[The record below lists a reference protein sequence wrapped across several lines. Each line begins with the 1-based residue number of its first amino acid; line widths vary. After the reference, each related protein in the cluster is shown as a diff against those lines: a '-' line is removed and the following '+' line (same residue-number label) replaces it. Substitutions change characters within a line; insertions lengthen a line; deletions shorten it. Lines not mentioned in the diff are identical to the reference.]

1 MKNYRR
7 NISIIMQSQS
17 AMICANAK
25 NISVSCIVLTLL
37 SLIGMFSVIFYYSKP
52 KLSEVILLS
61 TANKQLTINLD
72 ILHSRKQLMS
82 SPTLLYS
89 SNQRASRR
97 FLSSSSEARCIDG
110 STPAYY
116 IRKGRDEGANKWVIH
131 FEGGGWCYDLQ
142 ACYLRSKTG
151 LGSSKGYPDTMRNSE
166 LPLYLSDYST
176 VNPLMHNWNA
186 VYVKYCDGSSYA
198 GNTIADYKGNV
209 TSMNSS

>member
-1 MKNYRR
+1 
-7 NISIIMQSQS
+7 MQSQS
-17 AMICANAK
+17 AIICPNAK
-25 NISVSCIVLTLL
+25 NTSAFCIVLASL
-37 SLIGMFSVIFYYSKP
+37 SFIFMLSVILYYSKP
-52 KLSEVILLS
+52 NLSEVIILS

-72 ILHSRKQLMS
+72 ILRSRKQLMS
-82 SPTLLYS
+82 GGLTELYN

-116 IRKGRDEGANKWVIH
+116 IRKGRDEGANKWVLH

-198 GNTIADYKGNV
+198 GNTVANYEGD
-209 TSMNSS
+209 

>member
-1 MKNYRR
+1 MQRGHVVDAVDLTSSRARVQDSLFDALNR
-7 NISIIMQSQS
+7 IIP
-17 AMICANAK
+17 
-25 NISVSCIVLTLL
+25 VVLIVVVVL
-37 SLIGMFSVIFYYSKP
+37 SLYSISRPPTVETTSLIVPSKGAA
-52 KLSEVILLS
+52 KKAEEV
-61 TANKQLTINLD
+61 
-72 ILHSRKQLMS
+72 
-82 SPTLLYS
+82 PYE

-209 TSMNSS
+209 TSTNSS

>member
-1 MKNYRR
+1 MQRGHIVDAVDLTSSRTGLQDSLYDALNRIIPVVLVVVVVLSLYS
-7 NISIIMQSQS
+7 ISRPSTVETTTPIVSS
-17 AMICANAK
+17 RGAAK
-25 NISVSCIVLTLL
+25 NVE
-37 SLIGMFSVIFYYSKP
+37 
-52 KLSEVILLS
+52 EV
-61 TANKQLTINLD
+61 
-72 ILHSRKQLMS
+72 
-82 SPTLLYS
+82 PYEP
-89 SNQRASRR
+89 NQRANRR

-116 IRKGRDEGANKWVIH
+116 IRKGRDEGANKWVLH

-198 GNTIADYKGNV
+198 GNTVANYEGD
-209 TSMNSS
+209 

>member
-1 MKNYRR
+1 M
-7 NISIIMQSQS
+7 SGG
-17 AMICANAK
+17 
-25 NISVSCIVLTLL
+25 LT
-37 SLIGMFSVIFYYSKP
+37 
-52 KLSEVILLS
+52 E
-61 TANKQLTINLD
+61 
-72 ILHSRKQLMS
+72 
-82 SPTLLYS
+82 LYN

-116 IRKGRDEGANKWVIH
+116 IRKGRDEGANKWVLH

-151 LGSSKGYPDTMRNSE
+151 LGSSKGYQDTMRNSE

-186 VYVKYCDGSSYA
+186 VYVKYCDGASYA
-198 GNTIADYKGNV
+198 GDTVANYEGTEWIAAMGTIIDCIVMFVIVLKAIRSFSGV
-209 TSMNSS
+209 L